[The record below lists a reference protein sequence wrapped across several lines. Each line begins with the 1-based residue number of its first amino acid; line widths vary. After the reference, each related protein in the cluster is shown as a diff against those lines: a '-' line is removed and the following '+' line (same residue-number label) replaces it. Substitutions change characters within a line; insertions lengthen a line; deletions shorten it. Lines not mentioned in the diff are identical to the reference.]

1 MMRGDAFSLP
11 IRIDTNSDSA
21 SADSFAEVEICIG
34 NTIRKTLSAGEI
46 TYDEERSLF
55 LVPLTQE
62 ETFGL
67 HSRVRITVRCKYLNG
82 DVVGVDLGILELAP
96 TLSKEVI

>member
-11 IRIDTNSDSA
+11 IRIDTNSGSA
-21 SADSFAEVEICIG
+21 TADSFAEVEICIG
-34 NTIRKTLSAGEI
+34 NTVRKTLSAGEI

-67 HSRVRITVRCKYLNG
+67 HSRVRITVRCKYANG
-82 DVVGVDLGILELAP
+82 DVVGEDLGVLELAP

>member
-1 MMRGDAFSLP
+1 MMRGDAYSLP
-11 IRIDTNSDSA
+11 IRIDTDSG
-21 SADSFAEVEICIG
+21 SATAESFADVEICIG
-34 NTIRKTLSAGEI
+34 DTIRKTLSSGEI
-46 TYDEERSLF
+46 TYDAERSLF

-67 HSRVRITVRCKYLNG
+67 HSRVRATVRCKYANG
-82 DVVGVDLGILELAP
+82 DVIGRELGVLEFNP